1 MFSNKNN
8 IPPRPLNEILVPTL
22 IPIHPAMFT
31 AHEILGFMSPA
42 LALEIVDY
50 LYTSEKEV
58 YRAALQNVAEARKV
72 RPVFFE
78 RKPRAERHQDM
89 VAALSKPRL
98 ELVALN
104 VLQTWL
110 VKKQTALLAEFL
122 DGLGIVHQNGV
133 VESLPATIADE
144 KLGYTI
150 EALLAKHPREIV
162 AVYLHAFSGLNEAR
176 WPNLAALLDKDER
189 LQLGA

>member
-1 MFSNKNN
+1 MF
-8 IPPRPLNEILVPTL
+8 
-22 IPIHPAMFT
+22 A

-58 YRAALQNVAEARKV
+58 YRAALQGVAEARKV
-72 RPVFFE
+72 RPVFLE

-98 ELVALN
+98 EFVALN

-110 VKKQTALLAEFL
+110 VKMQTALLADFL
-122 DGLGIVHQNGV
+122 DGLGIAHQNGV
-133 VESLPATIADE
+133 VENLPATIADE
-144 KLGYTI
+144 KLHPAV
-150 EALLAKHPREIV
+150 EALLARHPREIV
-162 AVYLHAFSGLNEAR
+162 AVYLHAFCGLNGAK
-176 WPNLAALLDKDER
+176 WPNLAGMLDKDER